1 MKIVIA
7 DDLPASAV
15 ALLASVPGWTVD
27 ARAGRPRSALLA
39 AVADADALVVRSA
52 TKVDR
57 ELLSAGARLRAVA
70 RAGTGVDNVDLDEA
84 SRRGIVVMNT
94 PGANSVSVAE
104 HTFALLLAV
113 SRAVAAGDAAMKQ
126 ERWEKKA
133 LTGAELR
140 GKVLGIVGL
149 GRIGQEV
156 ARRARAFDM
165 KIVGHDPY
173 LPTHLATDLGVSLVN
188 LDALCECADYITLH
202 LPSTD
207 ATRGL
212 FDGARFARC
221 KRGVR
226 LINTARGELI
236 DEAALADAIE
246 SGQVA
251 GAGLDVFRVE
261 PLADWRL
268 AKSPRVVA
276 TPHIAASTTEAQEL
290 VGIEVAE
297 SLRDF
302 LAEGVVRNAVNFPSV
317 SPEEFKRLT
326 PFLDLGERLGALL
339 AQLAPTP
346 VNTVGLRYYG
356 QLGEGSTDLVA
367 SAVLTG
373 VLRPAL
379 SEGVSLVNARQL
391 AAERG
396 LELVE
401 TRSSRPRAYTRLV
414 SVKLHAGSGERWA
427 EGTVPEHGQPRLVLL
442 DGIEVDAPLEGT
454 LIVIGNDDQP
464 GVIGEVGT
472 ILGSHGVNIATF
484 ALGRDVHG
492 AVGIVG
498 IDRRQDGDAVTGAV
512 LAELRGARGVRSVQL
527 VRLPEARQAARLTPE
542 EDAR

>member
-27 ARAGRPRSALLA
+27 ARAGRPRQELLA
-39 AVADADALVVRSA
+39 HLADADALVVRSA

-57 ELLSAGARLRAVA
+57 ELLAAAVRLRAVA

-84 SRRGIVVMNT
+84 SRRGIIVMNT

-113 SRAVAAGDAAMKQ
+113 ARAVAAGDAAMKQ
-126 ERWEKKA
+126 ERWEKKK
-133 LTGAELR
+133 LTGGELR

-173 LPTHLATDLGVSLVN
+173 LPTHVAADLGVTLLG
-188 LDALCECADYITLH
+188 LDALCESADYITLH
-202 LPSTD
+202 LPVTD

-212 FDGARFARC
+212 FGAARLARC

-226 LINTARGELI
+226 IVNTARGELV
-236 DEAALADAIE
+236 DEAALADAID
-246 SGQVA
+246 SGQVG
-251 GAGLDVFRVE
+251 GAGLDVFTVE

-268 AKSPRVVA
+268 ARSPRVVA

-290 VGIEVAE
+290 VGLEVAE

-302 LAEGVVRNAVNFPSV
+302 LAEGVVRNAVNFPSI
-317 SPEEFKRLT
+317 SPEEFKRLA
-326 PFLDLGERLGALL
+326 PFLDLGERLGTLL
-339 AQLAPTP
+339 AQLAHTA
-346 VNTVGLRYYG
+346 VHTVGLRYYG
-356 QLGEGSTDLVA
+356 QLGETTELVA
-367 SAVLTG
+367 SAVLAG
-373 VLRPAL
+373 MLRPAL
-379 SEGVSLVNARQL
+379 SDGVSLVNARQL

-396 LELVE
+396 IEVVE
-401 TRSSRPRAYTRLV
+401 TRSPRPRDYTRLV
-414 SVKLHAGSGERWA
+414 SVKFHTASGDRWA

-472 ILGSHGVNIATF
+472 ILGAHGVNIATF
-484 ALGRDVHG
+484 ALGRDAQG
-492 AVGIVG
+492 AVGIVSV
-498 IDRRQDGDAVTGAV
+498 DRRQGAGAVTSTV
-512 LAELRGARGVRSVQL
+512 VDQLRLARGVRSVQ
-527 VRLPEARQAARLTPE
+527 VVALPERLG
-542 EDAR
+542 R